1 MHRIVEKTSI
11 HTRVFHKRLPIS
23 IRFLS
28 SEITSKQKS
37 ILRNPYIYII
47 QFEFQIVRKCFWRNR
62 CLAKLG
68 IGWPVIK
75 SKVCAGRSATR
86 RRCTVA
92 KRHVPNGCEIASIAN
107 SSVDCEF
114 ERRTLVTND
123 PPPSPDRINAV
134 KARVPRLYYPIPW
147 LRGNP
152 PRILVF
158 LGWIMD
164 WGKKSAMIPIFR
176 RIESVNRE

>member
-1 MHRIVEKTSI
+1 MLPEKQMLGEVGNWLASDKIKGLRGSIRNEATLHRGETA
-11 HTRVFHKRLPIS
+11 RPKRL
-23 IRFLS
+23 RD
-28 SEITSKQKS
+28 
-37 ILRNPYIYII
+37 R
-47 QFEFQIVRKCFWRNR
+47 
-62 CLAKLG
+62 
-68 IGWPVIK
+68 
-75 SKVCAGRSATR
+75 
-86 RRCTVA
+86 
-92 KRHVPNGCEIASIAN
+92 
-107 SSVDCEF
+107 VDCEF

-123 PPPSPDRINAV
+123 PPPPPDRINAV